1 VSARENVVLRWARLK
16 RNADVARET
25 VPAEEETAGR
35 NETPKAPPRSEVPA
49 DQPFDLA
56 SLPSIE
62 SITGDTDISGFLRSG
77 VPGELARAALRR
89 VWASDPAIRD
99 FIGIAEN
106 QWDFNDPNAIPGFG
120 PLPQGEDLPAH
131 LAQALGD
138 HDQLAGMI
146 PQMPAAAVPSL
157 PATTIHH
164 EPAVL
169 DPDAQQAS
177 VGSPPSD
184 EVSPSPA
191 AGSNVDVAETDVSPR
206 RRLHGGALPR

>member
-25 VPAEEETAGR
+25 VPTEEETAGR
-35 NETPKAPPRSEVPA
+35 NEAPKAPPRSEVPA

-62 SITGDTDISGFLRSG
+62 SITGNTDISGFLRSG

-89 VWASDPAIRD
+89 VWASEPAIRD

-120 PLPQGEDLPAH
+120 PLPEGEDLPAH
-131 LAQALGD
+131 LAQALGNR
-138 HDQLAGMI
+138 DQLAGMI

-157 PATTIHH
+157 PATIHH

-169 DPDAQQAS
+169 DPNAQQAS
-177 VGSPPSD
+177 AGSPPSD
-184 EVSPSPA
+184 QVSPSPA
-191 AGSNVDVAETDVSPR
+191 AGNVDVAETDISPR